1 MLTPGQLK
9 HSYSRKKH
17 IIRAR
22 LSEFESRIED
32 AGNQEIF
39 EELVFCILAAGT
51 SARMGITTL
60 EQIKNI
66 ILTADREE
74 LTTGLRGI
82 YRFYNI
88 RAGYIVDTRDFL
100 KDRYGM
106 KLKEHLL
113 SFSDP
118 AERRDFLAMT
128 KEIRGI
134 GYKEASHFLRNI
146 GFRGYSILDKHV
158 MRALNE
164 LGVIDSTKP
173 PANRKR
179 YLETERALKRFSV
192 ENGFDPD
199 ELDLLLWS
207 EKTGEILK

>member
-9 HSYSRKKH
+9 RSYQNKKH
-17 IIRAR
+17 LICER
-22 LSEFESRIED
+22 LSEFESKIEN

-51 SARMGITTL
+51 SARMGIATL
-60 EQIKNI
+60 EQIRDI
-66 ILTADREE
+66 ILTADKKE
-74 LTTGLRGI
+74 LTTRLRGI

-88 RAGYIVDTRDFL
+88 RAGYIVDTRGFL
-100 KDRYGM
+100 TDMYDM
-106 KLKEHLL
+106 KLKEQLL
-113 SFSDP
+113 SFNDP
-118 AERRDFLAMT
+118 VERRDFLAMT

-158 MRALNE
+158 VKALTE
-164 LGVIDSTKP
+164 LGVIDNPKP
-173 PANRKR
+173 PSGRKR
-179 YLETERALKRFSV
+179 YLEIEKSLRNFSEV
-192 ENGFDPD
+192 YGFDPD

>member
-9 HSYSRKKH
+9 RSYQKKKH
-17 IIRAR
+17 LICNR
-22 LSEFESRIED
+22 LSEFESKIEN
-32 AGNQEIF
+32 AANQEIF

-51 SARMGITTL
+51 SARMGIATL
-60 EQIKNI
+60 EQIRDI
-66 ILTADREE
+66 ILTADKEE
-74 LTTGLRGI
+74 LTTRLRGI

-100 KDRYGM
+100 TEKYDM
-106 KLKEHLL
+106 KLKEHLI

-158 MRALNE
+158 VKALNE
-164 LGVIDSTKP
+164 LRVIDSPRP
-173 PANRKR
+173 PSGRKR
-179 YLETERALKRFSV
+179 YLEIEKSLRLFA
-192 ENGFDPD
+192 EDYGFDPD